1 MTVLA
6 RELPL
11 AIVACCTEYI
21 VSAIHPV
28 PECHHCGLTP
38 QWVRD
43 TLWYLGLDY
52 E

>member
-1 MTVLA
+1 VVQ

-11 AIVACCTEYI
+11 AVAACICREYVI
-21 VSAIHPV
+21 SLLHPV
-28 PECHHCGLTP
+28 PACPDCSLTP
-38 QWVRD
+38 SYVRD